1 MKLLAAEL
9 SNLKTVL
16 LRGGVAMVPVGT
28 KMKLAQEPRPRLMK
42 KVDVQPQTIC
52 QVLHMRVF
60 RKLNVMMDQITCLTQ
75 RGLRVK

>member
-28 KMKLAQEPRPRLMK
+28 KMRLAQEQRPRLMK
-42 KVDVQPQTIC
+42 KVVVQPQIIC
-52 QVLHMRVF
+52 LVSHMRVF
-60 RKLNVMMDQITCLTQ
+60 RKLNVMMDQTTCLTK
-75 RGLRVK
+75 RELRAK